1 MVEGLEN
8 NNNNNNNVSST
19 FRMKMVHKCILHLHH
34 MNSPLHTCVSV
45 HSRDMYTCGVT
56 LGDNRKG
63 NLKKS
68 RRLQNRTQYSARSQ
82 DGVSAALLL
91 QEDI

>member
-1 MVEGLEN
+1 
-8 NNNNNNNVSST
+8 
-19 FRMKMVHKCILHLHH
+19 
-34 MNSPLHTCVSV
+34 
-45 HSRDMYTCGVT
+45 MYTCGVT
-56 LGDNRKG
+56 PGDNRKG
-63 NLKKS
+63 HLKES